1 MAVIDELEKYL
12 LAEVATDINSD
23 SISKDEDLISLG
35 IIDSMGIMKLT
46 GYLEKTFGIT
56 VLDDDIIP
64 ENFQTLENL
73 EKFVQ
78 QKLSDK

>member
-12 LAEVATDINSD
+12 LTEIAIDAGKDT
-23 SISKDEDLISLG
+23 ISKDEDLISQG

-46 GYLEKTFGIT
+46 TYLEKTFGIT
-56 VLDDDIIP
+56 VLDDDIVP

-73 EKFVQ
+73 VAFVQ
-78 QKLSDK
+78 QKSGSK